1 MSKKLRP
8 RLQTLLVG
16 SLAFL
21 LLLATGCG
29 VCSKGG
35 KKEGPE
41 TLPSPVE
48 PPQPKPAPGAKE
60 IPKAEKLD
68 FEVKTV
74 NGSLNWSKGLVSA
87 KGYGVPPADA
97 PTPEVARL
105 LAFQAAKVE
114 AQANLLEITAGVHIT
129 ATSTVKDYMIA
140 DRVIET
146 KVEGV
151 LKGAKEIK
159 MEFLEEEQMA
169 VVEVAVFLEEIGGA
183 IPNKAIGPA
192 LPQEQPLRKFAS
204 LDTGQNPTL
213 TPFLGDN
220 AEVINA
226 VRSGRNLDEV
236 EQSLNNMAQRDEKL
250 LAVLAA
256 LMQEIDLLK
265 KSQAAPVKPVEYT
278 GIVVNAA
285 GSGIMPHMKPNIYAQ
300 ADEAARLFYG
310 IGDGR
315 PRDPNLHALAAW
327 EQTLTGATN
336 NSRVAQTPLV
346 VKVVS
351 VSDDKKSLAISQEAA
366 QQIEEIEK
374 EYHLLERGR
383 VVIVL

>member
-1 MSKKLRP
+1 MSKNP
-8 RLQTLLVG
+8 RFLLHPFFVGGLVLLLV
-16 SLAFL
+16 A
-21 LLLATGCG
+21 GCSVFSG
-29 VCSKGG
+29 GG

-48 PPQPKPAPGAKE
+48 PPQPGPVAPVSKE
-60 IPKAEKLD
+60 MPETEKLD
-68 FEVKTV
+68 FIVKTV

-105 LAFQAAKVE
+105 LAFQAAKIE

-129 ATSTVKDYMIA
+129 ATSTVKDYMVK

-146 KVEGV
+146 KVEGI

-159 MEFLEEEQMA
+159 MEFLEKEQMA
-169 VVEVAVFLEEIGGA
+169 VVEVAVFLEEVGGA
-183 IPNKAIGPA
+183 IPKKAISPSSPQQ
-192 LPQEQPLRKFAS
+192 LPLKFAS
-204 LDTGQNPTL
+204 LESSQNPTL
-213 TPFLGDN
+213 TPFIGDN

-236 EQSLNNMAQRDEKL
+236 QQSLNNMAQKDEKL
-250 LAVLAA
+250 LAILAT

-265 KSQAAPVKPVEYT
+265 KSQTTPVEPEVEYT

-285 GSGIMPHMKPNIYAQ
+285 GSGITPHMKPNIYTQ
-300 ADEAARLFYG
+300 AKDAASLFYG

-315 PRDPNLHALAAW
+315 QRDPNLHALAAW
-327 EQTLTGATN
+327 EQTLTGATD
-336 NSRVAQTPLV
+336 NSRVAQTPFV
-346 VKVVS
+346 VKAAS

-366 QQIEEIEK
+366 RKIEEIEQK
-374 EYHLLERGR
+374 YHLLERGR

>member
-1 MSKKLRP
+1 MNPKI
-8 RLQTLLVG
+8 LLHTFFVG
-16 SLAFL
+16 AMVL
-21 LLLATGCG
+21 LLFTGCSVFSG
-29 VCSKGG
+29 GG

-48 PPQPKPAPGAKE
+48 PPQPKPGAKE
-60 IPKAEKLD
+60 IPETEKLD

-114 AQANLLEITAGVHIT
+114 AQANLLELTAGVHIT
-129 ATSTVKDYMIA
+129 ATSTVKDYMVA

-159 MEFLEEEQMA
+159 AEFLEEEQMA

-183 IPNKAIGPA
+183 IPQKAIGPA
-192 LPQEQPLRKFAS
+192 PQEQPVLKFATWES
-204 LDTGQNPTL
+204 PANPTL
-213 TPFLGDN
+213 KPFIGDN
-220 AEVINA
+220 TEVINA
-226 VRSGRNLDEV
+226 VSSGRNLDEIK
-236 EQSLNNMAQRDEKL
+236 ESLNNMAQRDEKL
-250 LAVLAA
+250 LAILAA
-256 LMQEIDLLK
+256 LMHEVDLLK
-265 KSQAAPVKPVEYT
+265 KSQTAPVEPEAEYT

-285 GSGIMPHMKPNIYAQ
+285 GSKITPHMKPNIYSQGKTAT
-300 ADEAARLFYG
+300 LFYG

-315 PRDPNLHALAAW
+315 QRDPNLHALAAW
-327 EQTLTGATN
+327 EQTLSGAAN
-336 NSRVAQTPLV
+336 NPRVAQTPFV
-346 VKVVS
+346 VKAAS
-351 VSDDKKSLAISQEAA
+351 VSDDKKSLAISEEDARK
-366 QQIEEIEK
+366 IEEIEK
-374 EYHLLERGR
+374 KYHLLERGR